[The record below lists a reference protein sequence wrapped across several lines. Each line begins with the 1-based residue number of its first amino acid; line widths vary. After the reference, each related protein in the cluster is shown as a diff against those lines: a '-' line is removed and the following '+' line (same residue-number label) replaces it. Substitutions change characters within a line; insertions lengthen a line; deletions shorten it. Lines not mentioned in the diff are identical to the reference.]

1 MHHVPHGVMK
11 LKKEEFKDLKQ
22 SSMTVSEYLIRFTQ
36 LSCYAPDYMDID
48 EKKQYWFLNR
58 MNDGLICALEAHNF
72 QDMLDKTLVLENRS
86 RIMQHKR
93 KIQCTG
99 TQGSNK
105 RFHDG
110 SSSQGPVFHSSQ

>member
-1 MHHVPHGVMK
+1 
-11 LKKEEFKDLKQ
+11 
-22 SSMTVSEYLIRFTQ
+22 
-36 LSCYAPDYMDID
+36 MDID
-48 EKKQYWFLNR
+48 EKKQDWFLNR
-58 MNDGLICALEAHNF
+58 MNDGLVCALEGHNFDNF

-93 KIQCTG
+93 KIRCTG